1 MSVPLVR
8 RRGRG
13 AGAIAATLPRATQL
27 VLLLVVAWLWTAR
40 ADVDDYRFL
49 PTPGGGGH
57 DVSYYINAVRGL
69 AYALPSQMP

>member
-1 MSVPLVR
+1 MRAPHVR

-13 AGAIAATLPRATQL
+13 AATLPRAAQL
-27 VLLLVVAWLWTAR
+27 VVLLVAAWLWTAR

-69 AYALPSQMP
+69 G